1 MKATTFY
8 ILININT
15 ANGYQSIGKF
25 FIGDNRA
32 VATTIFNQLKGDTS
46 VDDKTMLTM
55 ELMETFNELP
65 LNLKI
70 KTCTL
75 KELGDNCCLIT
86 KELFKTINLEEL

>member
-25 FIGDNRA
+25 FIGDHRELA
-32 VATTIFNQLKGDTS
+32 DSLFNQLKGATE
-46 VDDKTMLTM
+46 VDDKAMLTM
-55 ELMETFNELP
+55 ELMETFNTLP
-65 LNLKI
+65 LNLKM

-75 KELGDNCCLIT
+75 HELADNCSLIT
-86 KELFKTINLEEL
+86 KELFKAINLEEL